1 LLDQVLA
8 PMLAQ
13 LDYRLPVGQ
22 QWRYEPKLDGFRG
35 LLWHRS
41 SGQAQLLSRN
51 TRDLGQW
58 FPELTRAARALP
70 PDTLVDGEIVICDD
84 EGWVDFGALQARLGT
99 ARNTVA
105 TVALERP
112 AILMVF
118 DVLRLASVSWVSE
131 PLAVRRRELTG
142 LLDHRDPCL
151 QVVDQTDDLALAQ
164 AWLSL
169 PNVEGVVAK
178 RADRPYVAGR
188 GRDWV
193 KVKRQRSV
201 DCVVV
206 GLAGELATPK
216 LVLAL
221 QHSDGRLHHL
231 GRLGG
236 CHLSS
241 SSEPACVAEG
251 SSALRRPARRSLA
264 TARTPPTSGRSRMRS
279 TSDNSRGVRGS
290 MRAGANNAIRELGGL
305 FGVGVLA
312 LEEFQNAWHELF
324 VVLEDAAVSGVL
336 VKPASTAGRRYP
348 PSRRAMMPG

>member
-1 LLDQVLA
+1 LLDQVFA

-13 LDYRLPVGQ
+13 LDYRLPSGQ

-35 LLWHRS
+35 VLWHRS

-58 FPELTRAARALP
+58 FPELTRPARALP
-70 PDTLVDGEIVICDD
+70 PDTLIDGEIVICD
-84 EGWVDFGALQARLGT
+84 EAGWVDFGALQARLGT
-99 ARNTVA
+99 ARNTVF
-105 TVALERP
+105 ALAQDRP
-112 AILMVF
+112 AILVVF
-118 DVLRLASVSWVSE
+118 DVLRLAGVSWVGE
-131 PLAVRRRELTG
+131 PLAVRRRKLTG

-178 RADRPYVAGR
+178 RTDRPYVAGR

-221 QHSDGRLHHL
+221 QHADGRLHHFAVTRPL
-231 GRLGG
+231 
-236 CHLSS
+236 
-241 SSEPACVAEG
+241 PAEVAGPVSDVAVEA
-251 SSALRRPARRSLA
+251 SAEQPAI
-264 TARTPPTSGRSRMRS
+264 RSRWQHDAVPPWRPVPP
-279 TSDNSRGVRGS
+279 RLVCEVR
-290 MRAGANNAIRELGGL
+290 
-305 FGVGVLA
+305 
-312 LEEFQNAWHELF
+312 
-324 VVLEDAAVSGVL
+324 VSNL
-336 VKPASTAGRRYP
+336 DAGRWARFP
-348 PSRRAMMPG
+348 AVLLRWRIDRCAEDCGLDQLSV